1 MKKIV
6 LFSLLIAHN
15 LMPVVAKAEN
25 TVKLTFNIKTLNTK
39 EGYDYISKLV
49 IFCDRKI
56 IGESPH
62 KKQTEP
68 STYTVE
74 IPKGKHEIYAV
85 FCALYKDNWEKRIK
99 KNNYSFDADYLKNGN
114 WNNDVIIDLTFDMK
128 EEKKFIDFKEGSQS
142 NSNIDN
148 ISSSSDTYSSTAPKY
163 KKQLDKL
170 NEYLKTF
177 DNGYY
182 GHFEVSDDY
191 VREIFK
197 SGKYIYFRMED
208 IEGAEIQEKNN
219 RVILKCKGN
228 NNCISSITSL
238 SGPSEYTQFVT
249 TGTYYFKELAD
260 LLNNFRDAFLGKIS
274 TVKNTTANNNTN
286 NTSTNDSSNEKERTN
301 RTNYMRS
308 TTNNTAP
315 TTKLNYEIVA
325 NQPYNFKEGDKVLIE
340 FDTLNGDATQDENAK
355 HKGKTGTV
363 IYLDYNDLSETFEGE
378 IKMDS
383 NNKVVYFV
391 DIVPK
396 LIKIK

>member
-1 MKKIV
+1 
-6 LFSLLIAHN
+6 
-15 LMPVVAKAEN
+15 
-25 TVKLTFNIKTLNTK
+25 
-39 EGYDYISKLV
+39 
-49 IFCDRKI
+49 
-56 IGESPH
+56 
-62 KKQTEP
+62 
-68 STYTVE
+68 
-74 IPKGKHEIYAV
+74 
-85 FCALYKDNWEKRIK
+85 
-99 KNNYSFDADYLKNGN
+99 
-114 WNNDVIIDLTFDMK
+114 
-128 EEKKFIDFKEGSQS
+128 
-142 NSNIDN
+142 
-148 ISSSSDTYSSTAPKY
+148 
-163 KKQLDKL
+163 
-170 NEYLKTF
+170 
-177 DNGYY
+177 
-182 GHFEVSDDY
+182 
-191 VREIFK
+191 
-197 SGKYIYFRMED
+197 
-208 IEGAEIQEKNN
+208 
-219 RVILKCKGN
+219 VILKCKGN

-355 HKGKTGTV
+355 YKGKTGTV

>member
-1 MKKIV
+1 MIKKIT
-6 LFSLLIAHN
+6 LFSLLIAIN
-15 LMPVVAKAEN
+15 LIPIVAKAEN

-68 STYTVE
+68 STYSVE
-74 IPKGKHEIYAV
+74 ISKGNHEIYAV
-85 FCALYKDNWEKRIK
+85 FCALYNGNWENRIK
-99 KNNYSFDADYLKNGN
+99 LKNYSFDADFFKIGD
-114 WNNDVIIDLTFDMK
+114 WNKDVIIDMTFDMK
-128 EEKKFIDFKEGSQS
+128 EEKKFIDFKEVNQS

-148 ISSSSDTYSSTAPKY
+148 IRSSSDTYSSTAPKY

-260 LLNNFRDAFLGKIS
+260 LLNNFRDAYLGKIL
-274 TVKNTTANNNTN
+274 TIEKTAKNTTNNT
-286 NTSTNDSSNEKERTN
+286 TNDSSNEKERTN
-301 RTNYMRS
+301 RTNSNSSS
-308 TTNNTAP
+308 TYNNVA

-340 FDTLNGDATQDENAK
+340 FETLDGNTTQDENVK
-355 HKGKTGTV
+355 YKGKTGTV